1 MTTKSQPTRE
11 AKITEVT
18 DELTQKELDNVS
30 AGGKAKTKDSFP
42 SESISLN
49 YDRIEWTYTQQN

>member
-1 MTTKSQPTRE
+1 MTTKSQSTRE

-30 AGGKAKTKDSFP
+30 AGGKAKTKDLSP